1 MTSMPDPDPFLQA
14 IQRSQEAALSA
25 FESWTK
31 TAQQTFGQM
40 PGAVN
45 PNQVVDQFFDFATAM
60 LAFQREFT
68 KTLIG
73 ASTQAVEAVRP
84 RGGEGGAEEGS

>member
-1 MTSMPDPDPFLQA
+1 MPDPDPLLQA
-14 IQRSQEAALSA
+14 IQRSQEAALNA
-25 FESWTK
+25 FGSWTK

-45 PNQVVDQFFDFATAM
+45 PSQVVDQFFDFATAM
-60 LAFQREFT
+60 LGFQRQFT

-73 ASTQAVEAVRP
+73 ASTEAVEAARP
-84 RGGEGGAEEGS
+84 RGGEARVAEGG